1 MPREF
6 TDAERERIRERL
18 RETGRDLFAR
28 YGLAKTTIA
37 DLTDPAGVADS
48 TFYTFY
54 DSKEALYLELLEEEG
69 EAIAD
74 RVVGASFERHDDPE
88 RAIAAF
94 LRTIC
99 EAVET
104 DPLVRRLV
112 VEDELDRLRDRLSD
126 AELAADRQQSVGYF
140 LPYVEA
146 WHEAGR
152 LRGPDPETVAHAIRA
167 VTFLTLHE
175 EDVGEERYAAVRDL
189 LVDAVAAGLATPADG
204 SPADG

>member
-6 TDAERERIRERL
+6 TDTERERIRERL

-48 TFYTFY
+48 TFYAFY
-54 DSKEALYLELLEEEG
+54 DSKESLYLELLEEQG
-69 EAIAD
+69 EAVAD
-74 RVVGASFERHDDPE
+74 RIVGASFERYDDPE

-94 LRTIC
+94 LRAIC
-99 EAVET
+99 EEIET
-104 DPLVRRLV
+104 NPLVRRLV
-112 VEDELDRLRDRLSD
+112 VEEELDRFREGLTD
-126 AELAADRQQSVGYF
+126 AEREADRQQSIGYF

-146 WHEAGR
+146 WYEAGEV
-152 LRGPDPETVAHAIRA
+152 RGPDPETVAHAIRA

-175 EDVGEERYAAVRDL
+175 EDVGEERYPAVRDL
-189 LVDAVAAGLATPADG
+189 LIESVAAGLTRTEA
-204 SPADG
+204 

>member
-6 TDAERERIRERL
+6 TDTERERIRERL

-48 TFYTFY
+48 TFYAFY
-54 DSKEALYLELLEEEG
+54 DSKEALYLELLEEQG
-69 EAIAD
+69 EAVAD
-74 RVVGASFERHDDPE
+74 RIVGASFERYDDPE

-94 LRTIC
+94 LRAIC
-99 EAVET
+99 EEIET
-104 DPLVRRLV
+104 NPLVRRLV
-112 VEDELDRLRDRLSD
+112 VEEELDRFREGLTD
-126 AELAADRQQSVGYF
+126 AEREADRQQSIGYF

-146 WHEAGR
+146 WYEAGEV
-152 LRGPDPETVAHAIRA
+152 RGPDPETVAHAIRA

-175 EDVGEERYAAVRDL
+175 EDVGEERYPAVRDL
-189 LVDAVAAGLATPADG
+189 LIESVAAGLTRTEA
-204 SPADG
+204 

>member
-6 TDAERERIRERL
+6 TDDERERIRERL
-18 RETGRDLFAR
+18 RETGRGLFAR

-69 EAIAD
+69 EVIAD
-74 RVVGASFERHDDPE
+74 RIVGESLERHDDPE

-94 LRTIC
+94 LRAMC
-99 EAVET
+99 EEIET
-104 DPLVRRLV
+104 NPLVRRLV
-112 VEDELDRLRDRLSD
+112 VEDELDRLRDRQTD
-126 AELAADRQQSVGYF
+126 AELAADRQQSVGYL

-146 WHEAGR
+146 WYEAGR

-175 EDVGEERYAAVRDL
+175 ADVGEERYDAVRDL
-189 LVDAVAAGLATPADG
+189 LVAAVAAGLTTPVDG
-204 SPADG
+204 TPSGD